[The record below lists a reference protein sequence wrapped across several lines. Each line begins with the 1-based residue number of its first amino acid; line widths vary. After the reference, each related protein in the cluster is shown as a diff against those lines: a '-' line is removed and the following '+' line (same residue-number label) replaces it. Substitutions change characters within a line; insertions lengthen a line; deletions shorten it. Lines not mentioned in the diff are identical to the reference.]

1 MIQHRPRSIAAVA
14 LVASLALV
22 LAGCSRHTAL
32 TIRADLVAFLG
43 SSSSVTVSYSSGTT
57 DLKLPPNASTPDGGY
72 QVDLTKVGVPS
83 GAIQAIDALSLDFS
97 ADVTPSTDLGAGQA
111 TLYVAP
117 ASESNIFQSQYA
129 VSQVSAPA
137 MPANQATTVSGS
149 FALDA
154 QNHAQ
159 AFSTIQS
166 GSFRIG
172 VEVRASAS
180 QGGQADLTLKR
191 LLVSV
196 SLPPG
201 YGLP

>member
-1 MIQHRPRSIAAVA
+1 MIQHRPRSLAI
-14 LVASLALV
+14 LALLLGLALL

-32 TIRADLVAFLG
+32 TVRADLVAFLG
-43 SSSSVTVSYSSGTT
+43 SSTSVSVPYSSGTT
-57 DLKLPPNASTPDGGY
+57 DLKLPPNSSNPDGGY
-72 QVDLTKVGVPS
+72 QVDLTQIGVPTS
-83 GAIQAIDALSLDFS
+83 AIQAIDALSLDFS
-97 ADVTPSTDLGAGQA
+97 ADITPTTDLGDGQA

-117 ASESNIFQSQYA
+117 ATVTNIFQSQYA
-129 VSQVSAPA
+129 VTQVSAPA
-137 MPANQATTVSGS
+137 SPANQATTVTGS

-154 QNHAQ
+154 QHHPQ
-159 AFSTIQS
+159 ALSTIQS

-172 VEVRASAS
+172 VEVQASAS
-180 QGGQADLTLKR
+180 QGGQADVALKR